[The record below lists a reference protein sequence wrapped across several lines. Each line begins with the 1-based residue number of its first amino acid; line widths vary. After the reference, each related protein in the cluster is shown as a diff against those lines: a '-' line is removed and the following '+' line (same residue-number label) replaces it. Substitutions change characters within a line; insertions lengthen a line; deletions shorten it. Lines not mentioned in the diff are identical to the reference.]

1 MNLFLL
7 LILMYALKVKVRNV
21 ARVMP
26 SSDHRVY
33 ISCTR
38 YLGFMTHF
46 ILVCTRMWLVKA
58 EPLT

>member
-1 MNLFLL
+1 MSLFLL

-38 YLGFMTHF
+38 YLGFMTNF
-46 ILVCTRMWLVKA
+46 IVVCTRVWLVRA
-58 EPLT
+58 

>member
-1 MNLFLL
+1 MNLFMLL
-7 LILMYALKVKVRNV
+7 VLMYDLKLKVRND

-38 YLGFMTHF
+38 YLGCITDLFESAQ
-46 ILVCTRMWLVKA
+46 IGGW
-58 EPLT
+58 

>member
-1 MNLFLL
+1 MNLFMFLV
-7 LILMYALKVKVRNV
+7 LMYDLKVKVRND

-33 ISCTR
+33 MSCR
-38 YLGFMTHF
+38 PRMYNIL
-46 ILVCTRMWLVKA
+46 ILVRTNRWLVKA